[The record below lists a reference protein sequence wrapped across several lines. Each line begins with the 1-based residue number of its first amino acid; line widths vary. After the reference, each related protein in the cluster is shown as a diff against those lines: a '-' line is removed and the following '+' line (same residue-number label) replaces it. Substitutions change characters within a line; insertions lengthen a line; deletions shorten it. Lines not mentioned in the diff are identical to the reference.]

1 MALSWNEI
9 RSRAITFT
17 KEWENESR
25 ENAESQSFWNDF
37 FDVFGMR
44 SMWQIQKYDNLTY
57 FE

>member
-17 KEWENESR
+17 KEWEDESH

-37 FDVFGMR
+37 FYVFGMR
-44 SMWQIQKYDNLTY
+44 SMWQI
-57 FE
+57 